1 MGDTEIIFQFVVQKD
16 KNDARYWH
24 ANQSENTHTGSANKG

>member
-16 KNDARYWH
+16 KNDATFE
-24 ANQSENTHTGSANKG
+24 NIGLLSVQSVIS